1 MEAFLDRVAREII
14 AESPQLHRSGIILP
28 SRRAQRAL
36 RQAFQKQLREP
47 ALSPAIWPVESVM
60 QELAQRE
67 PARPMD
73 QLMVL
78 FAAHEEVFQS
88 RSQPLEEF
96 LRWAPTVLRDFGE
109 MDRHGVNASEVY
121 TEMRE
126 IEALSLWGLDEPT
139 ELMTRRLDLWKQLPG
154 LYTRYHEML
163 EAKGWSTPGG
173 VFQKASPAP
182 DGPAE
187 SALVAW
193 MQKSEVDRLYF
204 VGFNALTPSEKALL
218 ISAHRHVGARAFWDA
233 DAHYMKAEAH
243 EAGWALRQHLQDLP
257 DGLTVDLREP
267 PAWYATSETTFTV
280 LRANRAVGV
289 TKALGSVLQELSQ
302 SNPTLHRT
310 AVVLADEV
318 LLIPTLQALPT
329 DLEEANVT
337 MGMPLTST
345 AAFAGLDAFFQLHEA
360 RELSGGTY
368 PYRLLQASCIHPVCQ
383 ALYDGPHALPRAAE
397 KLRRGK
403 RAHWSVDSA
412 CDLLGEGAHLW
423 QAYPDAKPFLA
434 DLSVAL
440 QGYVESLRSAW
451 EAEPARLCLNA
462 LESLRTWMPDQA
474 LSFGSLRRLFKQFA
488 QESPVNFYGEPF
500 QGLQVLGLL
509 ETRNL
514 DFDTLILAPVNEGV
528 LPKGRNDASFLP
540 FDVRRA
546 YGMPLPQEREAIMAY
561 HFYRLCQRAKR
572 VFFLV
577 NGESDGMGKGEPSR
591 FLAQMAIE
599 LQRYPGI
606 RWEDRSVQSEVD
618 SSRLAQPWKMEKSPE
633 VLAQLVH
640 QLGERGL
647 SPSALNT
654 YLKDPAEFYVRFV
667 LGIREEEAVEERM
680 AANIRGN
687 VLHDVHEMLFK
698 QLKADQHWALDR
710 VYDAVEAGIQK
721 HFPGPR
727 STGPF
732 VIERNVLHKMARD
745 WAVAEGERIATGD
758 DRDQPWNVHLVEETL
773 ETFLQVN
780 GQRVKVKGR
789 ADRIEAWQN
798 GWAVVDLKSGGFQK
812 GELSVST
819 LEDLRKTTKGKALQ
833 LFTYAWLLSKHQAG
847 GPFRAGI
854 HAMRKPQDPVAWL
867 SFQRSEW
874 ISRETLDTFEQVV
887 LLPLISE
894 MLDTSIAFKAADFE
908 EDEG

>member
-243 EAGWALRQHLQDLP
+243 EAGWALRQHVQDLP

-337 MGMPLTST
+337 MGMPLPST
-345 AAFAGLDAFFQLHEA
+345 AAFAGLDAFFQL
-360 RELSGGTY
+360 
-368 PYRLLQASCIHPVCQ
+368 
-383 ALYDGPHALPRAAE
+383 
-397 KLRRGK
+397 
-403 RAHWSVDSA
+403 
-412 CDLLGEGAHLW
+412 
-423 QAYPDAKPFLA
+423 
-434 DLSVAL
+434 
-440 QGYVESLRSAW
+440 
-451 EAEPARLCLNA
+451 
-462 LESLRTWMPDQA
+462 
-474 LSFGSLRRLFKQFA
+474 
-488 QESPVNFYGEPF
+488 
-500 QGLQVLGLL
+500 
-509 ETRNL
+509 
-514 DFDTLILAPVNEGV
+514 
-528 LPKGRNDASFLP
+528 LP
-540 FDVRRA
+540 F
-546 YGMPLPQEREAIMAY
+546 AIC
-561 HFYRLCQRAKR
+561 L
-572 VFFLV
+572 
-577 NGESDGMGKGEPSR
+577 
-591 FLAQMAIE
+591 
-599 LQRYPGI
+599 
-606 RWEDRSVQSEVD
+606 
-618 SSRLAQPWKMEKSPE
+618 
-633 VLAQLVH
+633 
-640 QLGERGL
+640 
-647 SPSALNT
+647 
-654 YLKDPAEFYVRFV
+654 
-667 LGIREEEAVEERM
+667 
-680 AANIRGN
+680 
-687 VLHDVHEMLFK
+687 ML
-698 QLKADQHWALDR
+698 
-710 VYDAVEAGIQK
+710 I
-721 HFPGPR
+721 
-727 STGPF
+727 
-732 VIERNVLHKMARD
+732 
-745 WAVAEGERIATGD
+745 
-758 DRDQPWNVHLVEETL
+758 
-773 ETFLQVN
+773 
-780 GQRVKVKGR
+780 
-789 ADRIEAWQN
+789 
-798 GWAVVDLKSGGFQK
+798 
-812 GELSVST
+812 
-819 LEDLRKTTKGKALQ
+819 
-833 LFTYAWLLSKHQAG
+833 
-847 GPFRAGI
+847 
-854 HAMRKPQDPVAWL
+854 
-867 SFQRSEW
+867 
-874 ISRETLDTFEQVV
+874 
-887 LLPLISE
+887 
-894 MLDTSIAFKAADFE
+894 
-908 EDEG
+908 